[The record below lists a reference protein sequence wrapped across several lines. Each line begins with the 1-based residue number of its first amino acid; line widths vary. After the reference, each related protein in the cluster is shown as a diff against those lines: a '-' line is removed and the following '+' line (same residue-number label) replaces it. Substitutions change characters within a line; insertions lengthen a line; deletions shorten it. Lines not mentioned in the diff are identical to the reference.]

1 MKKRSL
7 VLFRH
12 LLVWLIF
19 ITYEMSLIQITVG
32 LSASAFHYAIFYV
45 LNIGL
50 FYFNAHLI
58 LDFAFFKTYRPY
70 LISSVLILL
79 EIVVYLGI
87 KLELDNLLSGSK
99 NLGFSFNLSNE
110 KLWLTNIFREIF
122 FIGFSIAY
130 WSMLYMVKFKERN
143 HLMETEQL
151 KVKAETL
158 ELENK
163 YISAEN
169 AYLQN
174 QISPHLLF
182 NSLNFIYQA
191 IHNLSDRAG
200 KGVMLL
206 ADIMRY
212 SLVSSEDNRTVY
224 LTKEVE
230 QIEKLIE
237 LSHLRF
243 REELFV
249 KFKKKG
255 KLRDIQ
261 ILPLILI
268 TLVENMI
275 KHGDLGES
283 ARPASIRLERSENR
297 LVFETKNKK
306 RTGSVHP
313 KGGLGLKN
321 IEKRLQNH
329 YQERFTLNILDN
341 EHQFTVLLIL
351 NV

>member
-19 ITYEMSLIQITVG
+19 IAYEMSLIQITVG
-32 LSASAFHYAIFYV
+32 LSASVFHYVIFYA
-45 LNIGL
+45 LNICL
-50 FYFNAHLI
+50 FYFNAHVI
-58 LDFAFFKTYRPY
+58 LDFAFFKTHRPY
-70 LISSVLILL
+70 LVSSLLILL
-79 EIVVYLGI
+79 EIIGYLAI

-99 NLGFSFNLSNE
+99 NLGFMINPPNE
-110 KLWLTNIFREIF
+110 KLWLANVWREIF

-130 WSMLYMVKFKERN
+130 WSMLYMVRFKERN
-143 HLMETEQL
+143 HVMETEQL
-151 KVKAETL
+151 KAKAETL

-182 NSLNFIYQA
+182 NSLNFIYQS
-191 IHNLSDRAG
+191 IRSLSDRAG

-212 SLVSSEDNRTVY
+212 SLVSSEDNRTVE

-237 LSHLRF
+237 LSHLRYP
-243 REELFV
+243 EELFV
-249 KFKKKG
+249 KFRKKG
-255 KLRDIQ
+255 KLKDIQ
-261 ILPLILI
+261 IIPLILI

-275 KHGDLGES
+275 KHGDLGD
-283 ARPASIRLERSENR
+283 AAKPASIRLEKNENG

-306 RTGSVHP
+306 RTGTPHA

-329 YQERFTLNILDN
+329 YQHRFTLNVLED
-341 EHQFTVLLIL
+341 EHQFTVLLLL
-351 NV
+351 NL